1 MRVED
6 LKKGFGF
13 KKDSVYRL
21 IAYIDE
27 EFSRKLTL
35 QEENAKKRIS
45 ELEEKL
51 KALQEENTAQSRDL
65 HLLASTISDMESKS

>member
-1 MRVED
+1 M
-6 LKKGFGF
+6 KKGFGF

-21 IAYIDE
+21 IAYMDE
-27 EFSRKLTL
+27 EFSRRLTL

>member
-13 KKDSVYRL
+13 KKDGVYRL
-21 IAYIDE
+21 IAYMDE

>member
-1 MRVED
+1 M
-6 LKKGFGF
+6 KKGFGF

-21 IAYIDE
+21 IAYMDE

>member
-21 IAYIDE
+21 IAYMDE